1 MTRELTEHRRQQY
14 PEGSRVRAVHFRL
27 DGGLRIW
34 PVDPG
39 NGKWR
44 IVEVSDEHNFV
55 EVMRGDQLACQR
67 AYPDAVFGINDN
79 ETVPPGTEG
88 TVRHVDDF
96 GGVRVDWDNGS
107 SISAQPTD
115 SIEPIR

>member
-44 IVEVSDEHNFV
+44 IVEV
-55 EVMRGDQLACQR
+55 
-67 AYPDAVFGINDN
+67 
-79 ETVPPGTEG
+79 PPGTEG